1 MWKPARGWGWG
12 QLILAAVLIAGL
24 FGVDRLS
31 WVILLPVAVGTAA
44 SGLRDL
50 LLSPVLTADADGLLV
65 VDGVRRVRA
74 GWSEVERLRTVQDRR
89 TPLLE
94 LDLGDRVVVL
104 TARRLGAPVD
114 EVLEAQVELRLS

>member
-1 MWKPARGWGWG
+1 VWKPRSWWGWG
-12 QLILAAVLIAGL
+12 QLAGAGIALAVLP
-24 FGVDRLS
+24 GVDQLS
-31 WVILLPVAVGTAA
+31 WVIVLPVAAGAAA

-114 EVLEAQVELRLS
+114 EVLEALEELRLS